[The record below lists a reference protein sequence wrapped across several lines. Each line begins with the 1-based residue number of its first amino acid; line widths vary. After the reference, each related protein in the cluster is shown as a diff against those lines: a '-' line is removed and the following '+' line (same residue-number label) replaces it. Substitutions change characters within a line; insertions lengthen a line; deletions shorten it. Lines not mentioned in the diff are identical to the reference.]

1 MNIFLTNDD
10 GYLSYGILG
19 LAEKLSEKHNVTVVA
34 PHNPQSGAGHALT
47 MHKPLRIKHFSDL
60 SEKHQIAV
68 YSCSGK
74 PADCAKIGI
83 DKVIK
88 EKPDLV
94 LSGINL
100 GANLGTDVIYS
111 GTVSG
116 ALEAAMMGYRA
127 MAVSLDNYEGQHMDT
142 AIRFIAEFIEKYPID
157 TMVKDYILNI
167 NVPAVAFEDI
177 KGIKVAS
184 LGEVRYENDIT
195 VGIDPFGNDY
205 YWIGGRKLLPLPGDK
220 DVNFIKEGFVT
231 VTPVSFM
238 MGAEEC
244 IKLVEKKI
252 ERL

>member
-1 MNIFLTNDD
+1 MNIFITNDD

-19 LAEKLSEKHNVTVVA
+19 LAEVLAKKHRVTIVA

-47 MHKPLRIKHFSDL
+47 MHKPLRIKYFPEL
-60 SEKHQIAV
+60 SEKHHTKV

-83 DKVIK
+83 DEVIK
-88 EKPDLV
+88 QKPDLV

-127 MAVSLDNYEGQHMDT
+127 MAVSLDDYEGKHMDT

-167 NVPAVAFEDI
+167 NIPAVPYEDL

-184 LGEVRYENDIT
+184 LGEVKYENDIT
-195 VGIDPFGNDY
+195 KGVDPFGNDY
-205 YWIGGRKLLPLPGDK
+205 YWIGGRKLIPTPGEK
-220 DVNFIKEGFVT
+220 DVNFIKQGYVT

-244 IKLVEKKI
+244 IRLVEKKI